1 MDNRIDPQLLS
12 HVQPSPNA
20 RQISFGEDE
29 LVSSDSRASSID
41 GAIGPGLRRSL
52 SQRQIPILFLPK
64 SKEWTSWVW
73 KHGTIYQGPDK
84 NGVMKD
90 RWRCNLCE

>member
-1 MDNRIDPQLLS
+1 MDNRIDPRLLS
-12 HVQPSPNA
+12 HVQPSSNI

-29 LVSSDSRASSID
+29 SVSSDSTASSIG

-52 SQRQIPILFLPK
+52 SQKQIPISFLPK
-64 SKEWTSWVW
+64 PKERTSWVW

-90 RWRCNLCE
+90 R